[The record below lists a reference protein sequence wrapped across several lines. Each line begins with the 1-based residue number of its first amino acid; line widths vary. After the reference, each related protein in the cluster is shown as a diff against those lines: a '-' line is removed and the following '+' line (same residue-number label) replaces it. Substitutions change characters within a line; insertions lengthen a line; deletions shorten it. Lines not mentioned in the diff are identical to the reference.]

1 MLSQDADVPGQA
13 SAICERSHTRQC
25 GNLRVFTRIC
35 NSSSPHRLARPRT
48 SPFHGGNG
56 GSNPPGDAIDF
67 TYFRTQAT
75 PPAQRPVTSTVTM
88 GPELDSSIHRRFF
101 IVAYPR
107 SIGPH
112 EARARGDGNPGEL
125 RACDGAV
132 HLLQSGWFATIICYS
147 LVGSRR

>member
-1 MLSQDADVPGQA
+1 
-13 SAICERSHTRQC
+13 
-25 GNLRVFTRIC
+25 
-35 NSSSPHRLARPRT
+35 
-48 SPFHGGNG
+48 
-56 GSNPPGDAIDF
+56 
-67 TYFRTQAT
+67 
-75 PPAQRPVTSTVTM
+75 M

-132 HLLQSGWFATIICYS
+132 HLLQSGWFATIAPREGEECAMPPANTDATTFGITCAAENLDSAKEFYTK
-147 LVGSRR
+147 VYPDF